1 MCNGRPNG
9 EPNGQVSPV
18 GFGKLLENLAENFHP
33 LNVDKIITIF
43 AWNEWAEG
51 AALEESKEHGKLF
64 LQKLLSI

>member
-1 MCNGRPNG
+1 M
-9 EPNGQVSPV
+9 SPV